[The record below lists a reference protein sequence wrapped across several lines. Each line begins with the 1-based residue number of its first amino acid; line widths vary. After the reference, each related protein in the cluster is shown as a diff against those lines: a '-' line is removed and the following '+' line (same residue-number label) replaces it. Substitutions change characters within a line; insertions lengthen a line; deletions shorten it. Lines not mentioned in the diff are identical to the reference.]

1 MTKKEIRNVY
11 KQKRLELAEK
21 DRLKLDDLLLINFQQ
36 LWFDHVHVVMSYWPL
51 QTMAEL
57 NTHIFTDFMAFRMPG
72 MQLAYPVIKQGNM
85 EAVVVDDDTNY
96 QLNKYNIAEPVDGTI
111 IVPEAIDMVLTP
123 LLAFDANGYRVGYGK
138 GYYDKFLAMCRPDV
152 LKVGFSYFDPIDR
165 IADVDEFDVPL
176 DICITPNQTYEF

>member
-1 MTKKEIRNVY
+1 
-11 KQKRLELAEK
+11 
-21 DRLKLDDLLLINFQQ
+21 
-36 LWFDHVHVVMSYWPL
+36 
-51 QTMAEL
+51 
-57 NTHIFTDFMAFRMPG
+57 
-72 MQLAYPVIKQGNM
+72 M